1 MVAIIIRLRLKGD
14 PVHRAP
20 PPAHPLFAR
29 FIANPFEVEEIMSFK
44 GKWALVTGASAGIG
58 EAFADAL
65 AARGANLILTA
76 RRGQRLTALAD
87 RLRQERGIETLVIAG
102 DLADPGAPEAIA
114 AQIAAAGKPVDILVN
129 NAGYGEPG
137 HFQEAQWA
145 VHRDFIA
152 LMTTS
157 YAHLVHAFLPGMQQR
172 GYGRIVNVASVAGLV
187 PGSAGHTLYGAT
199 KAFLVSFSQSL
210 AAENVEKGVNVS
222 ALCPGFTYSE
232 FHDVNHT
239 RGLVKALPRYMFMEA
254 RPVVE
259 AALDAVERGHVVF
272 VPGLWNKF
280 VVWLMKALPRPWA
293 AAMVMQQS
301 RKFRRREAR

>member
-1 MVAIIIRLRLKGD
+1 
-14 PVHRAP
+14 
-20 PPAHPLFAR
+20 
-29 FIANPFEVEEIMSFK
+29 MSIK

-58 EAFADAL
+58 EAFAEAL
-65 AARGANLILTA
+65 AARGANLVLTA
-76 RRGQRLTALAD
+76 RRTD
-87 RLRQERGIETLVIAG
+87 RLQSLGARLRAAHGIETL
-102 DLADPGAPEAIA
+102 AIA
-114 AQIAAAGKPVDILVN
+114 ADLARSEAPGAIAAAIKAAGKPVDILIN
-129 NAGYGEPG
+129 NAGFGLPG
-137 HFQEAQWA
+137 HFEDSDWLA
-145 VHRDFIA
+145 HRDFIE

-157 YAHLVHAFLPGMQQR
+157 YVQLVRIFLPAMQQR

-210 AAENVEKGVNVS
+210 AAENEDKGVNVS

-232 FHDVNHT
+232 FHDVNNT
-239 RGLVKALPRYMFMEA
+239 RSLVAALPGYMFMQA
-254 RPVVE
+254 APVAE

-293 AAMVMQQS
+293 ASMVRAQS
-301 RKFRRREAR
+301 QRFRRRQEP